1 MDCSLPGSSI
11 HGISQARVLEWGA
24 IAFSGMI
31 FPLSPMYRLSVTM
44 PSVLL
49 MLNTKSMMGFLVGLP
64 YSKEAIG
71 GTFSQWPAEGSVRT

>member
-1 MDCSLPGSSI
+1 
-11 HGISQARVLEWGA
+11 
-24 IAFSGMI
+24 MI

>member
-1 MDCSLPGSSI
+1 
-11 HGISQARVLEWGA
+11 
-24 IAFSGMI
+24 MI

-49 MLNTKSMMGFLVGLP
+49 TLNTKSVKGFLVGLP

-71 GTFSQWPAEGSVRT
+71 GTFHNGQQRAV